1 MSMDSHGRLIDYL
14 RISVTDRCNER
25 CTYCMPHGYQGWS
38 EKKDHLNADDLIR
51 IATAACNLGFRKFRL
66 TGGEPLVRHDIV
78 EIAERLW
85 NLPGVETLGIS
96 TNGTLLRQLA
106 HPLRQAGVR
115 SLNISLDAL
124 DPDLYHQ
131 VTGGKIHQVLEGIDA
146 AKAEGF
152 ECIKLN
158 TVLMR
163 GITESQIPALLDL
176 AEKNKFPIRF
186 IELMPLSDP
195 KMLLPENFLS
205 IAELQSLLGGIENL
219 EPLPET
225 GEKKIGHG
233 PARYYRLRSNGVRIG
248 LIGALTK
255 IDFCGACNKLRL
267 TSDGKLRPCL
277 GQHGEMDLK
286 GILKRGT
293 DEDLVNAFA
302 ETIRQK
308 PLDHSFLQQYQPQR
322 PMVAIGG

>member
-1 MSMDSHGRLIDYL
+1 
-14 RISVTDRCNER
+14 
-25 CTYCMPHGYQGWS
+25 MPQGYQGWS
-38 EKKDHLNADDLIR
+38 DKKDRLDAGDLIR
-51 IATAACNLGFRKFRL
+51 IATAACRLGFRKFRL
-66 TGGEPLVRHDIV
+66 TGGEPLVRQDIV

-96 TNGTLLRQLA
+96 TNGTLLPQLA
-106 HPLRQAGVR
+106 RPLRQAGVR

-124 DPDLYHQ
+124 DPYLYHQ
-131 VTGGKIHQVLEGIDA
+131 VTGGEIQRVLEGIEA
-146 AKAEGF
+146 AKSEGF
-152 ECIKLN
+152 ECIKIN

-163 GITESQIPALLDL
+163 GITETQIPALLDF
-176 AEKNKFPIRF
+176 AEKNQFPIRF
-186 IELMPLSDP
+186 IELMPVSNP
-195 KMLLPENFLS
+195 EMMLPENFLS
-205 IAELQSLLGGIENL
+205 IAELQTLLGGIENL
-219 EPLPET
+219 EAIPET
-225 GEKKIGHG
+225 GVKKIGHG
-233 PARYYRLRSNGVRIG
+233 PARYYRLRSKSIRIG

-293 DEDLVNAFA
+293 DEDLLNAFA

-308 PLDHSFLQQYQPQR
+308 PLDHSFLQHYQPQR